1 MRRGLGETPMTF
13 LNVVLVCAIP
23 VAGMAQPIESLALS
37 GRFGSHAVA
46 AFGLQSTLHENLRYF
61 RSGSVVFWPRTAHAL
76 PARMDSRGDT
86 LSAWYPNRLNIWR
99 LGTLRGSLRFG
110 FDSAGNLRSQ
120 FWPDFT
126 RKVLRPA
133 P

>member
-1 MRRGLGETPMTF
+1 MT
-13 LNVVLVCAIP
+13 LLSVVLVCAVP
-23 VAGMAQPIESLALS
+23 VAGMAQPSESLALS
-37 GRFGSHAVA
+37 GKFGSYAVA
-46 AFGLQSTLHENLRYF
+46 AFGLNSTLHENLRYF

-76 PARMDSRGDT
+76 PARTDSARQS
-86 LSAWYPNRLNIWR
+86 LPAWYPDRLSTWR

-110 FDSAGNLRSQ
+110 FDSAGNLRSE
-120 FWPDFT
+120 FWPDLT